1 MQAET
6 MRLLCCQYIALNIKG
21 LTHSGNKGNKNPI
34 KLLAGIG
41 VCVSHPYSIYIPLTA
56 LYLFYIIIYCLQ

>member
-6 MRLLCCQYIALNIKG
+6 IRLLCYQYIALIIKG

-41 VCVSHPYSIYIPLTA
+41 ACA
-56 LYLFYIIIYCLQ
+56 